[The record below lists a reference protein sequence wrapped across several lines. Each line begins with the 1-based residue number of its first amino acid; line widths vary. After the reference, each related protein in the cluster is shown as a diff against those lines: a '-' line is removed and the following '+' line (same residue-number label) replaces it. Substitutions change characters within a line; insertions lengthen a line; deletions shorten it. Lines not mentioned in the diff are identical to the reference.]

1 MKILLAEDHED
12 TAMVYKAAL
21 GDKGHVVV
29 HTTNGEDCLKVYHNE
44 FQIATLHSNSK
55 ELNQP
60 FDAVILDY
68 NMPKMNGLEVAKEIL
83 AVNQHQRI
91 IFASAYLQ
99 DMLLESARQLNQ
111 LVEILNKPFSEQEL
125 IDTVED
131 KSIYSELKELNVNID
146 DFKNANFRHEQLRD
160 VLDILKKA
168 KKQKEREDTKS
179 LDSYKRS
186 SDSYRK

>member
-29 HTTNGEDCLKVYHNE
+29 HTTNGEDCLTVYHNE
-44 FQIATLHSNSK
+44 FQTATMHSN
-55 ELNQP
+55 LNEHIQP

-68 NMPKMNGLEVAKEIL
+68 NMPRMNGLEVAKEIL
-83 AVNQHQRI
+83 AVNPHQRI

-99 DMLLESARQLNQ
+99 DILIDSINQLNQ
-111 LVEILNKPFSEQEL
+111 IVEILNKPFSEQEL

-146 DFKNANFRHEQLRD
+146 DLKNANFRHEQLRD
-160 VLDILKKA
+160 VLDILKK
-168 KKQKEREDTKS
+168 QKEREDN
-179 LDSYKRS
+179 S
-186 SDSYRK
+186 SVLAVY

>member
-12 TAMVYKAAL
+12 TAVVYKAAL

-44 FQIATLHSNSK
+44 FQIASVHSDAR
-55 ELNQP
+55 EHIQP

-68 NMPKMNGLEVAKEIL
+68 NMPRLNGLEVAKEIL
-83 AVNQHQRI
+83 ACNPHQRI

-99 DMLLESARQLNQ
+99 DILLESVRQLNQ
-111 LVEILNKPFSEQEL
+111 IVEILNKPFSEQEL

-131 KSIYSELKELNVNID
+131 NSIYSELKELNVNIED
-146 DFKNANFRHEQLRD
+146 LKNANFRHDQLRD
-160 VLDILKKA
+160 TLDILKK
-168 KKQKEREDTKS
+168 QKRA
-179 LDSYKRS
+179 
-186 SDSYRK
+186 

>member
-55 ELNQP
+55 ENNQP

-68 NMPKMNGLEVAKEIL
+68 NMPRMNGLEVAKEIL

-91 IFASAYLQ
+91 IFVSAYLQ

-146 DFKNANFRHEQLRD
+146 DLKSANFRHEQLRD
-160 VLDILKKA
+160 VLDILKKG
-168 KKQKEREDTKS
+168 KKQEQGKDNKS
-179 LDSYKRS
+179 
-186 SDSYRK
+186 

>member
-1 MKILLAEDHED
+1 MRILLAEDHED
-12 TAMVYKAAL
+12 TAVVYKAAL

-44 FQIATLHSNSK
+44 FQIASVHSDAR
-55 ELNQP
+55 EHIQP

-68 NMPKMNGLEVAKEIL
+68 NMPRMNGLEVAKEIL
-83 AVNQHQRI
+83 ACNPHQRI

-99 DMLLESARQLNQ
+99 DLLIDSIHQLNQ

-160 VLDILKKA
+160 TLDIL
-168 KKQKEREDTKS
+168 KKQKEREDN
-179 LDSYKRS
+179 S
-186 SDSYRK
+186 SVLAVY

>member
-1 MKILLAEDHED
+1 MRILLAEDHED

-44 FQIATLHSNSK
+44 FQIATVHSDTR
-55 ELNQP
+55 ERTQP

-68 NMPKMNGLEVAKEIL
+68 NMPRMNGLEVAKEIL
-83 AVNQHQRI
+83 ACNPHQRI

-99 DMLLESARQLNQ
+99 DMLLESVRQLNQ
-111 LVEILNKPFSEQEL
+111 IVEILNKPFSEQEL

-131 KSIYSELKELNVNID
+131 NSIYSELKELNVNID
-146 DFKNANFRHEQLRD
+146 DLKNANFRHEQLRD
-160 VLDILKKA
+160 TLDIL
-168 KKQKEREDTKS
+168 KKQKERED
-179 LDSYKRS
+179 S
-186 SDSYRK
+186 SSVLAVY